1 MLTTSNSRWRSYGVP
16 CTIAFNFPIDLQIF
30 KIKMSIKQDTMNEV
44 KIQDITQ
51 SMCYWVSMVLEFKK
65 NKNPIL

>member
-1 MLTTSNSRWRSYGVP
+1 MLTTSDSRWRSYGIP

-44 KIQDITQ
+44 KIQDINTK
-51 SMCYWVSMVLEFKK
+51 YVLLSITGFRV
-65 NKNPIL
+65 